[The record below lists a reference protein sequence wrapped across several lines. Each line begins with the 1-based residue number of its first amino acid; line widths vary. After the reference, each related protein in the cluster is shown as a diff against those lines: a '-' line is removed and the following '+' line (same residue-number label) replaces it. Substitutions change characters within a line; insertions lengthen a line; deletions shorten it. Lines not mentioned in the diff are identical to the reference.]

1 VLLTVLVTIG
11 ILVVAL
17 VVIAVVAMGENG
29 TMSDRAPELADLMA
43 TTARHLNGDAEP
55 PKLLVDLF
63 EELPELRP
71 SARSADSASAFGN
84 HSSATDPR

>member
-1 VLLTVLVTIG
+1 VLLTILFTIG

-29 TMSDRAPELADLMA
+29 VMADRAPELVDLMA

-55 PKLLVDLF
+55 PKVLVDLF
-63 EELPELRP
+63 EEIPELRS
-71 SARSADSASAFGN
+71 SAHSADSASVV
-84 HSSATDPR
+84 STDSATHDYR